1 MKFFKWNRSP
11 KIPEIGIHQ
20 GYSAISHTKTTL
32 LKWIYALTSLRRPH
46 PNLSHLQHFHRIA
59 FQQWMEG
66 TWPHKNRIN
75 SSCFVTNKTRK
86 SQAFWLL
93 HSAEQP
99 QQDHNQR
106 QCYCPETFW
115 IAQYSPITSLIRM
128 PPPGCNAL
136 PFWSFWSIIHL
147 FEKLGSAMLQTNW
160 GVHTDSSDILLPSPL
175 RPPSASGTQQLK
187 SAGGL
192 FKSRQFSKIS
202 KRMFNTSVFPGHRPK
217 SMYLK
222 GVQAHKPSK
231 MPQASGN
238 PKDELPMHRTHHHS
252 TKGFQASFSSVAL
265 DIGTTCRDMPWK
277 IFEESRN
284 LVCLIHFG

>member
-1 MKFFKWNRSP
+1 MIFLLKLFTKNTWNRDSSGLFSYFPYQNDPVDLDLHPDIAPEATPSALSP
-11 KIPEIGIHQ
+11 DCFPAVNGRYLAPQEQ
-20 GYSAISHTKTTL
+20 NQLVLFFY
-32 LKWIYALTSLRRPH
+32 
-46 PNLSHLQHFHRIA
+46 
-59 FQQWMEG
+59 QQ
-66 TWPHKNRIN
+66 
-75 SSCFVTNKTRK
+75 NKK
-86 SQAFWLL
+86 
-93 HSAEQP
+93 
-99 QQDHNQR
+99 
-106 QCYCPETFW
+106 
-115 IAQYSPITSLIRM
+115 ITSLLAAPLCWTTTTRSQSASVLLPRNFLDCRIFSNNCLDQDA

-147 FEKLGSAMLQTNW
+147 FEKLGGAMLQTNW
-160 GVHTDSSDILLPSPL
+160 GVHTDSSDILLPSSL
-175 RPPSASGTQQLK
+175 WPPSASG
-187 SAGGL
+187 
-192 FKSRQFSKIS
+192 SKIS
-202 KRMFNTSVFPGHRPK
+202 KRMFNTSAFPGHRPK